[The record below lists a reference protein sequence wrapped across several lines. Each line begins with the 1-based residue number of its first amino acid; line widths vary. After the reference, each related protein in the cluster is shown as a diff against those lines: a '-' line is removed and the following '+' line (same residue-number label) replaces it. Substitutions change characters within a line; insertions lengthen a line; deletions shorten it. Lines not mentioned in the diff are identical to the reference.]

1 MKHDIHI
8 HIPPGADEETV
19 RAYGFAAEMLDCD
32 LYGFVVH
39 HGQSTSAYLRYLDSI
54 LSTYSISYLLGWEVR
69 VSRLFRSGELILAH
83 PEGIVDAEV
92 ARKLVKCA
100 VDVLAHPFSYGAHIH
115 GSAVEVLA
123 AGEVAVEVN
132 GAHPGDFHRGR
143 YLKLSESGVS
153 LVFGSDAH
161 SPGEMGSGW
170 EIYESL
176 RARFR
181 LREKGRVF
189 VRDAGKVLS
198 RTEP

>member
-1 MKHDIHI
+1 MKHDVHI
-8 HIPPGADEETV
+8 HVPPGADEEVV
-19 RAYGFAAEMLDCD
+19 RAYGFTAEMLDYD

-54 LSTYSISYLLGWEVR
+54 LSTYSITYLLGWEVR

-83 PEGIVDAEV
+83 PEGLVDAEV
-92 ARKLVKCA
+92 ARKLVKHA
-100 VDVLAHPFSYGAHIH
+100 VDVLAHPFSYGAQIH
-115 GSAVEVLA
+115 ESAVEVLA

-143 YLKLSESGVS
+143 YAKLAERGVS

-161 SPGEMGSGW
+161 SPEEIGSGW
-170 EIYESL
+170 EMYESL
-176 RARFR
+176 RVRFH

-189 VRDAGKVLS
+189 ARGGGKLLS
-198 RTEP
+198 RIKT